1 MMTFKYPLFASFGA
15 IALLTGCGEAEK
27 PKAAAPPAERGIY
40 ISASDCADG
49 GKLSAEQCAQ
59 AIDQAVA
66 IHEQTAPGYKTLSQ
80 CIAAEGAERC
90 DKTVDGAYRAR
101 LQAFFVTISNP
112 PHGVPL
118 YPPAGSSIGF
128 RSPSRQAVSA
138 RDESLHVSL
147 AALTLAHENSKLPA
161 EVLDN
166 ADALGAA
173 AADIH

>member
-1 MMTFKYPLFASFGA
+1 MITLKYPIFVSFGA
-15 IALLTGCGEAEK
+15 LALLAGCGEAEK

-49 GKLSAEQCAQ
+49 GKLSAEQCGQ

-66 IHEQTAPGYKTLSQ
+66 AHEQTAPGYKTLSQ

-90 DKTVDGAYRAR
+90 DKTVGGAYRAR
-101 LQAFFVTISNP
+101 LQAFFVTMSNP

-118 YPPAGSSIGF
+118 YPPAGSSVGF
-128 RSPSRQAVSA
+128 RSPSRQAISA
-138 RDESLHVSL
+138 KDETLHVSL
-147 AALTLAHENSKLPA
+147 AALTLAHENAKLPA
-161 EVLDN
+161 ESLDN